1 MSDLFS
7 LWSDCPL
14 SLLCL
19 AIGTRCEMG
28 NLKAVVGNPDHRRA
42 LVGTL
47 LSTLLLLPACALAIL
62 KVVPDVPPEGVLG
75 ILTISLIP
83 GGPLANIVAVLIGAK
98 SELNVV
104 LTSTEMLLCTVMLP
118 IGLLWVY
125 PHTFSTQQ
133 VIKVPY
139 TEMLYGMMLVL
150 PPLLLGLVLGEGV
163 VRHTE
168 PATHAWRRRR
178 VFQLIIL
185 IAAIAYVAD
194 RQLEPDRQEA
204 SILSQIPDIVQ
215 AGSVPPATAVA
226 AVAVGVVTVAWSIGL
241 GYLVPGQSRA
251 NRMSICLEVGVR
263 DVTIALAVAL
273 AGLPSLSA
281 RQRAHVS
288 QAVLITWGAC
298 NGGVVV
304 GAYVMALCH
313 ACNGGGDD
321 ADRNA
326 CVRNAVTLL

>member
-1 MSDLFS
+1 MR
-7 LWSDCPL
+7 W
-14 SLLCL
+14 
-19 AIGTRCEMG
+19 
-28 NLKAVVGNPDHRRA
+28 
-42 LVGTL
+42 
-47 LSTLLLLPACALAIL
+47 LPFQLR
-62 KVVPDVPPEGVLG
+62 PDVPPEGVLG

-83 GGPLANIVAVLIGAK
+83 GGPLANIVAVLIGAN

-168 PATHAWRRRR
+168 PATHAWHRRR

-204 SILSQIPDIVQ
+204 SILSQIPDILQ

-226 AVAVGVVTVAWSIGL
+226 AVAVGRPRARTAHPPTRLTAPRPSIVRRL
-241 GYLVPGQSRA
+241 ATSARSRA
-251 NRMSICLEVGVR
+251 TSRGASRRISRRCARRGGSGASETASGSRGSWQARSAGVPR
-263 DVTIALAVAL
+263 TSRGCSAPCGLSRAWGG
-273 AGLPSLSA
+273 AGASTNYSGKIFSP
-281 RQRAHVS
+281 V
-288 QAVLITWGAC
+288 IDF
-298 NGGVVV
+298 GGHR
-304 GAYVMALCH
+304 Y
-313 ACNGGGDD
+313 
-321 ADRNA
+321 
-326 CVRNAVTLL
+326 